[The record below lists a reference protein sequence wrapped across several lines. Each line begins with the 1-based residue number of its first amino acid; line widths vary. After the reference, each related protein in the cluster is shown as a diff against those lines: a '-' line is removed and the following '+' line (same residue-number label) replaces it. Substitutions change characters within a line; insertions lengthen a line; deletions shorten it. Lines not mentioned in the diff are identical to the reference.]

1 MWDTILINGLIA
13 TMTAGKAPYGAIS
26 DGAVALAGG
35 KIAWVGAMKDLE
47 KAPAELARDVVDCG
61 GRLVTPALIDC
72 HTHLIFAGDRSGE
85 FEARLAGTS
94 YEDIAKAGGGI
105 MSTVN
110 ATRAASEEDLV
121 RLGMMRAQTMMA
133 EGVGTIEV
141 KSGYGLDL
149 ETEIKILRAAT
160 AVGGNLPVRIERTF
174 LGAHTLPPEF
184 KDNREGYLDLLIKE
198 IMPALQKE
206 GLIDAVDAYQE
217 GIAFSG
223 EEVSRLFEAATAMGI
238 PVKLHADQLSE
249 SGGAATAA
257 KFKALSA
264 DHLEYTS
271 AAGVKAM
278 AEAGCVAVLLPG
290 AFYFLKQTQKPP
302 VELLRKH
309 KIAIAI
315 ATDCNPGTSP
325 VMSLHLILNMAC
337 TLFGLTPEE
346 ALAGVTRNAAAAL
359 GLKNLGT
366 LEAGKTASLALW
378 NVENPAALA
387 YAIGGNPLEGLI
399 LDGTPVIVSA

>member
-13 TMTAGKAPYGAIS
+13 TMSAGETPYGAIS
-26 DGAVALAGG
+26 DGAVALAGD

-47 KAPAELARDVVDCG
+47 KAPADLARDVVDCG
-61 GRLVTPALIDC
+61 GRLLTPALIDC

-85 FEARLAGTS
+85 FEARLSGTS

-110 ATRAASEEDLV
+110 ATRAAAEEDLV

-160 AVGGNLPVRIERTF
+160 AVGGNLPVRIQRTF

-184 KDNREGYLDLLIKE
+184 KDNRDGYLDLLIKE

-223 EEVSRLFEAATAMGI
+223 EEVGRLFEAATAMGI
-238 PVKLHADQLSE
+238 PVKLHADQLSDM
-249 SGGAATAA
+249 GGAATAA

-271 AAGVKAM
+271 EDGVKAM
-278 AEAGCVAVLLPG
+278 AAAGCVAVLLPG

-366 LEAGKTASLALW
+366 LEAGKTASLAIW

>member
-238 PVKLHADQLSE
+238 PVKLHADQLSDM
-249 SGGAATAA
+249 GGAATAA

-346 ALAGVTRNAAAAL
+346 ALAGVTRNAARAL

>member
-238 PVKLHADQLSE
+238 PVKLHADQLSDM
-249 SGGAATAA
+249 GGAATAA